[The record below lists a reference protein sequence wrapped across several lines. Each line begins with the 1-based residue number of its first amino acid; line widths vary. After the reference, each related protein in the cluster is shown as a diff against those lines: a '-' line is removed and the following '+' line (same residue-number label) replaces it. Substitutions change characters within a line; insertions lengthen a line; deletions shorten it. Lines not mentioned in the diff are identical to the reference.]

1 MRSLRRQVWSR
12 PVLFVA
18 NPSLFQKVRRSLQSA
33 PGKRRQLA
41 ALASN
46 HPGPHA
52 RETREGA
59 VTSQISRRGKE
70 YLETAKTLL
79 RSAQTMT
86 DRAIA
91 VQLKALADDYE
102 RRAEKASRVD
112 AARELARSAEI
123 ERAPQFEAD

>member
-1 MRSLRRQVWSR
+1 M
-12 PVLFVA
+12 
-18 NPSLFQKVRRSLQSA
+18 
-33 PGKRRQLA
+33 
-41 ALASN
+41 
-46 HPGPHA
+46 
-52 RETREGA
+52 
-59 VTSQISRRGKE
+59 TSQISRRGKE

-91 VQLKALADDYE
+91 IQLKALADDYE

-112 AARELARSAEI
+112 AARALARSAEI